1 MTRHQVH
8 RSHHSTSPIRGGR
21 PVFVLAASLAVLG
34 CRVPTA
40 LGQNALGQ
48 GDVLDSGLQQSMTG
62 QSLGR
67 LRTPVQ
73 PWNYGRSLDA
83 NMFMG
88 YAGQRDTTN
97 RPSFRPDYQVGN
109 LLVTGSIAG
118 GKNFRGAVGY
128 LAPKDFREEVGSDE
142 IFPELQGSALSQI
155 QYVNSPMANS
165 RYASAAG
172 LGLYEYR
179 RDYTP
184 SGEVY
189 NSLQAGSINQDRIR
203 LDRTNA
209 YTSSSNL
216 YDTAVTPSSLYL
228 MVEAESDDDM
238 LISVESNALQG
249 IYSRKMDPL
258 IPQAGIDLFQRASI
272 YSGIRN
278 GTMDRDEVGLAYR
291 SPTTNVAAEYALNG
305 LGQPIEPVGAAGDR
319 LRVDARSRLQSESE
333 LDAYEQV
340 VRALVEQY
348 QDDES
353 VNLSVNPEVLERV
366 REEMDLVRSLTTGI
380 RRESSSGD
388 GRLFSSPLFEE
399 ESTMDLE
406 PDPAASTAPP
416 GGEET
421 DESASE
427 EEQAEQISDEE
438 RREFLRRAAE
448 TIRNGGRI
456 DSFVEGQRG
465 RIAELMERGEEL
477 LARGAYF
484 DAEARFDHVLD
495 INPGNPLALLGRA
508 NAQLGAGLFL
518 SSALSLRKVF
528 GNYPEII
535 GTRLAS
541 RLLPNRTRLI
551 FAKNRLAERIE
562 RGKDL
567 PSYGLCLAYVG
578 RLLGE
583 PDTVREGLSLM
594 DAGVENE
601 SLAFILGEVW
611 LDEEPTSSDTDQ
623 GTPDPTP

>member
-1 MTRHQVH
+1 
-8 RSHHSTSPIRGGR
+8 
-21 PVFVLAASLAVLG
+21 
-34 CRVPTA
+34 
-40 LGQNALGQ
+40 
-48 GDVLDSGLQQSMTG
+48 
-62 QSLGR
+62 
-67 LRTPVQ
+67 
-73 PWNYGRSLDA
+73 
-83 NMFMG
+83 
-88 YAGQRDTTN
+88 
-97 RPSFRPDYQVGN
+97 
-109 LLVTGSIAG
+109 
-118 GKNFRGAVGY
+118 
-128 LAPKDFREEVGSDE
+128 
-142 IFPELQGSALSQI
+142 
-155 QYVNSPMANS
+155 
-165 RYASAAG
+165 
-172 LGLYEYR
+172 
-179 RDYTP
+179 
-184 SGEVY
+184 
-189 NSLQAGSINQDRIR
+189 
-203 LDRTNA
+203 
-209 YTSSSNL
+209 
-216 YDTAVTPSSLYL
+216 
-228 MVEAESDDDM
+228 
-238 LISVESNALQG
+238 
-249 IYSRKMDPL
+249 
-258 IPQAGIDLFQRASI
+258 
-272 YSGIRN
+272 
-278 GTMDRDEVGLAYR
+278 
-291 SPTTNVAAEYALNG
+291 
-305 LGQPIEPVGAAGDR
+305 
-319 LRVDARSRLQSESE
+319 
-333 LDAYEQV
+333 
-340 VRALVEQY
+340 
-348 QDDES
+348 
-353 VNLSVNPEVLERV
+353 EVLERV